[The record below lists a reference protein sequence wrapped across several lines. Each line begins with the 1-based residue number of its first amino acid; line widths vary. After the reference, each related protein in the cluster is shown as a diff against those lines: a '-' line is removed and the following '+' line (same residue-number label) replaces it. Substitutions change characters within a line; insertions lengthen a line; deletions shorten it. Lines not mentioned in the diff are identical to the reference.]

1 MQRWRQIFFPISNVL
16 SALYLLDNYLQL
28 YGSMLADS
36 PPLSLKEDFLGATV
50 FTLAAASLQGETLLE
65 REESPCYKG
74 RWKLCFARE
83 FQAFL
88 DWKLAAASRSRIPAQ
103 CDCVFLNHMLLWPRQ
118 TKTYKI
124 LYVFWPGSDWT
135 LDSACFLWWFPYLD
149 VFVLVMFDRRTAS
162 LVWSL
167 LGFAESNSVVGIY
180 VICLKIGSLLR
191 LIGWLQ
197 LIVSLASASTC
208 ACSPWQLFHLPSL
221 PWL

>member
-1 MQRWRQIFFPISNVL
+1 M
-16 SALYLLDNYLQL
+16 DNYLQL

-36 PPLSLKEDFLGATV
+36 PALSLKEDFLGATV

-74 RWKLCFARE
+74 RWKLCFPHQVLHE

-88 DWKLAAASRSRIPAQ
+88 HWKLAAALRSCIPAQ
-103 CDCVFLNHMLLWPRQ
+103 CDCVFLNHMFLWPRQ

-124 LYVFWPGSDWT
+124 PYVFWPGSDWT

-167 LGFAESNSVVGIY
+167 LGFADSNSVAGIY

-197 LIVSLASASTC
+197 FIVSLASASNC
-208 ACSPWQLFHLPSL
+208 ACSPWQPWQLFHLPSL
-221 PWL
+221 PCL